1 MGILD
6 HLFLIGLALVV
17 ILEVVIV
24 FGVAPRIALGASVVI
39 VVFSALPFTP
49 SIHVGGFHFY
59 LEDVFC
65 VALIGGTGVRLVM
78 HKAVAVPGLVG
89 LGLLVVL
96 AIVRGV
102 GTFGL
107 QPAVNEARQLLYFTA
122 AMAYFSTVPGLP
134 RFIASFRRA
143 WLCVGALMV
152 GVGVFHWAQ
161 TGLGTL
167 TSNAVSGRI
176 LTGSGAALVLEA
188 AVVALVFP
196 VGRGVWKYIFPTMCL
211 AVVAL
216 SLQRT
221 TWIAAC
227 VGLLVLLVS
236 AIRLGERRSIALA
249 RTILVFVGIA
259 LALLLVVVPGAVDT
273 TLGGASGSSF
283 SQGGTFGW
291 RIAGWQQLVP
301 RQLSGSVEN
310 MLFGNPAG
318 SGFARVIDNQEV
330 TVAAHSEYVTVF
342 VSLGIIGLLLLVAM
356 LVSLVKGLWRRA
368 RGQDATDRRIALLF
382 LALVSIE
389 VVEFVSYSWGTSFGL
404 VLGIAVAFSRGTRP
418 GAVASSPSLRVGI
431 VETSRSRAPGG
442 REQDG

>member
-1 MGILD
+1 MGTLD
-6 HLFLIGLALVV
+6 HLLLIGLALAL

-24 FGVAPRIALGASVVI
+24 FGIAPRIALGASVVI

-49 SIHVGGFHFY
+49 SITVGGFHFY

-65 VALIGGTGVRLVM
+65 VALVGGTGVRVVM
-78 HKAVAVPGLVG
+78 RKGVAVPGLVG
-89 LGLLVVL
+89 LWLLVVL

-102 GTFGL
+102 SMFGL

-122 AMAYFSTVPGLP
+122 AMVYFSTVPGHP

-143 WLCVGALMV
+143 WLFVGTLMV

-161 TGLGTL
+161 SGLGAL
-167 TSNAVSGRI
+167 TSNSVSGRI

-196 VGRGVWKYIFPTMCL
+196 VGRGMWRWLFPTICL
-211 AVVAL
+211 GVVAL

-227 VGLLVLLVS
+227 VGLLVLVVS
-236 AIRLGERRSIALA
+236 AIRIGERKSIALA
-249 RTILVFVGIA
+249 RTILAMVGVA
-259 LALLLVVVPGAVDT
+259 LALLLVVGPVGVDS
-273 TLGGASGSSF
+273 TLGGGSGSSF
-283 SQGGTFGW
+283 AQAGTFGW
-291 RIAGWQQLVP
+291 RVAGWQQLVP

-310 MLFGNPAG
+310 LLLGNPAG

-342 VSLGIIGLLLLVAM
+342 VSLGIIGLLLLVAL
-356 LVSLVKGLWRRA
+356 LVSLVKALRR
-368 RGQDATDRRIALLF
+368 RTRSQDDTDRRIAMLF
-382 LALVSIE
+382 LALVAIE
-389 VVEFVSYSWGTSFGL
+389 FVEFVSYSWGTAFGL
-404 VLGIAVAFSRGTRP
+404 VLGIAMAFSRGTGP
-418 GAVASSPSLRVGI
+418 DAAASSLPLRVGM
-431 VETSRSRAPGG
+431 VETSRARASDARGG
-442 REQDG
+442 

>member
-1 MGILD
+1 MRTLD

-49 SIHVGGFHFY
+49 SITVGGFHFY
-59 LEDVFC
+59 LEDVFS

-134 RFIASFRRA
+134 QFIASFRRA

-176 LTGSGAALVLEA
+176 LISSGAALVLEA

-196 VGRGVWKYIFPTMCL
+196 VGRGVWKWIFPTMCL

-236 AIRLGERRSIALA
+236 AIRLGERRSVVLA

-259 LALLLVVVPGAVDT
+259 LALLLVVVPGAVT
-273 TLGGASGSSF
+273 ILGGASGSSF

-310 MLFGNPAG
+310 VLFGNPAG
-318 SGFARVIDNQEV
+318 SGFARLIDNHEV

-342 VSLGIIGLLLLVAM
+342 VSLGIIGLLLLVAL
-356 LVSLVKGLWRRA
+356 LVSLVKGLRRRA

-382 LALVSIE
+382 LALVAIE

-431 VETSRSRAPGG
+431 GETSRSRAPGG
-442 REQDG
+442 REQVG